1 MRFQSPRS
9 RYLTVGAASAVLG
22 FLVAWPVFAT
32 GQGPKDPQPD
42 PKHTHPAD
50 KAADPNKELV
60 EQIKLLQAKVTRLEA
75 AVAKIAPPAGG
86 GMAGMGGGAGGGS
99 GGGMGGMMDMDG
111 MMGGMGG
118 KKKAMGGSGGGMGMM
133 DMDGM
138 GGGSG
143 GGMAGMSGGGGGGMA
158 GMSGGGGGG
167 MSMMDDMDMM
177 GMGSM
182 GGAKGKKMK
191 MTAALPGFPGAS
203 HIYHIGATDFFLDH
217 PEHITLSTEQK
228 TKLGQMKQKATT
240 EKASAQRKV
249 EEGEQQ
255 LWELTAADQP
265 DAAKIEAKVREVE
278 KLRGDQRLAF
288 IRSVGE
294 AAQVLTDEQRKI
306 LLGQAQPAAPHVHPK
321 TP

>member
-1 MRFQSPRS
+1 MMWLQSTRS
-9 RYLTVGAASAVLG
+9 KYTTVALGAALLG
-22 FLVAWPVFAT
+22 FLVAWPVFAA
-32 GQGPKDPQPD
+32 GQDKKDPAPHAAAGQ
-42 PKHTHPAD
+42 PAD
-50 KAADPNKELV
+50 ANKELL

-86 GMAGMGGGAGGGS
+86 GMAGMSGGSGGS
-99 GGGMGGMMDMDG
+99 GGGMGMMDMDM

-133 DMDGM
+133 DMDMMMGGM
-138 GGGSG
+138 GGGS
-143 GGMAGMSGGGGGGMA
+143 GGGMA

-228 TKLGQMKQKATT
+228 TKLAQMKQKATT
-240 EKASAQRKV
+240 AKASAQRKI
-249 EEGEQQ
+249 EEAEQQ
-255 LWELTAADQP
+255 LWELTGSDQP
-265 DAAKIEAKVREVE
+265 DAAKMDAKVREIE
-278 KLRGDQRLAF
+278 KLRGDQRMAF
-288 IRSVGE
+288 IQSVGE
-294 AAQVLTDEQRKI
+294 AAQALTDDQRKI
-306 LLGQAQPAAPHVHPK
+306 LIGQAQPATTAPHAPPK

>member
-1 MRFQSPRS
+1 MLLQSARS

-32 GQGPKDPQPD
+32 GQGPTDPQAD
-42 PKHTHPAD
+42 PKIAPPAD
-50 KAADPNKELV
+50 KAADPNKELL

-86 GMAGMGGGAGGGS
+86 GMSGMGGGAGGGS
-99 GGGMGGMMDMDG
+99 GGGMGMMDMDG
-111 MMGGMGG
+111 MMGG
-118 KKKAMGGSGGGMGMM
+118 KKKGMGSMGGGSGGGGGMM
-133 DMDGM
+133 DDMMMGGSSGGGTAGM

-143 GGMAGMSGGGGGGMA
+143 GGMGM
-158 GMSGGGGGG
+158 
-167 MSMMDDMDMM
+167 MMDDMDMM

-191 MTAALPGFPGAS
+191 MTAALPGFPGGS

-240 EKASAQRKV
+240 EKATAQRKV
-249 EEGEQQ
+249 EEAEQQ

-306 LLGQAQPAAPHVHPK
+306 LLGFAQPAAKTSPDPAHVHPK
-321 TP
+321 IP